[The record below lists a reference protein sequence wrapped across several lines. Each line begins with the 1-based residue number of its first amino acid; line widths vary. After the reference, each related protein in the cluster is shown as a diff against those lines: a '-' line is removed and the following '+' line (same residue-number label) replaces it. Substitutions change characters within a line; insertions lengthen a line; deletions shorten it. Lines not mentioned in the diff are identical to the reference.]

1 MAAILNSSV
10 YQRLSRN
17 PEIVEVDSPNTDEI
31 GDKPDVGMDS
41 YAITKK
47 GILCTSGVHS
57 CFAVCCQGRKITSG
71 QTLLAMAHASLQPLC
86 KVYHILSR
94 DLLRKGCDPA
104 TLKTYVVGGMV
115 LCEGEPSSCPEEE
128 QDILDRADECH
139 LVGVRFNVVEGAD
152 ESLSVVFTPDRVR
165 FGREDLFQST
175 EEIGKPLES

>member
-1 MAAILNSSV
+1 MAAILDSSV
-10 YQRLSRN
+10 YQRLSQN
-17 PEIVEVDSPNTDEI
+17 PEIVEVDSPNPEGI

-41 YAITKK
+41 YAITAK

-71 QTLLAMAHASLQPLC
+71 QTLLAMAHASVQPLREVC
-86 KVYHILSR
+86 HILSR
-94 DLLRKGCDPA
+94 DLIKRGCDQT

-128 QDILDRADECH
+128 QDILGRADECH

-152 ESLSVVFTPDRVR
+152 EALSVVFTPDLVR
-165 FGREDLFQST
+165 FGRADLFQST